1 MQIISN
7 FLSMFWAVFKI
18 PVMILSV
25 ILALIFIL
33 VSLRLVVYRFK
44 FGKKK
49 KGSRRILK
57 KRGLLKKLLV
67 DFPERL
73 AKDIYNRDPD
83 FFRYQGM
90 HLFCG
95 EQGSGKTMAMVEFM
109 RRMQYEY
116 PLSNC
121 ITNFGYKYQ
130 DDVLSHWKQLVTYKN
145 GFEGVIV
152 GIDELQNWFSSNDSR
167 NFPPQMLE
175 VVTQNRK
182 NRRVIIGTSQVFTR
196 LAKPI
201 REQATLI
208 YLPTT
213 ICGCITFVRVKKPIL
228 TSEGEVQEYKS
239 RGWYFFVH
247 DDDLRN
253 AYDTYKVI
261 ESLASSGF
269 VENKEVNTT
278 IFNTNNVVMSK
289 KFGK

>member
-1 MQIISN
+1 MVKNLI
-7 FLSMFWAVFKI
+7 SMFWTVFKI
-18 PVMILSV
+18 PVV
-25 ILALIFIL
+25 IIGIIL
-33 VSLRLVVYRFK
+33 VIIEVSVNSRLLVYRFK
-44 FGKKK
+44 YGKRK

-57 KRGLLKKLLV
+57 ERGLLKKLFI
-67 DFPERL
+67 DFPERF
-73 AKDIYNRDPD
+73 AQDIYNRDPD

-95 EQGSGKTMAMVEFM
+95 EQGSGKTIAMIEFM
-109 RRMQYEY
+109 RRIQYEY
-116 PLSNC
+116 PASKC
-121 ITNFGYKYQ
+121 ITNFGYKKQ
-130 DDVLSHWKQLVTYKN
+130 NDVLKRWQQLVSYKN

-152 GIDELQNWFSSNDSR
+152 GIDELQNWFSCNDSK

-182 NRRVIIGTSQVFTR
+182 NRRVILGTSQVFTR

-213 ICGCITFVRVKKPIL
+213 ILGCITFVRVKKPVL
-228 TSEGEVQEYKS
+228 TSDGEVQEYKN

-247 DDDLRN
+247 DEELRN
-253 AYDTYKVI
+253 SYDTYKVI

-289 KFGK
+289 KLVK